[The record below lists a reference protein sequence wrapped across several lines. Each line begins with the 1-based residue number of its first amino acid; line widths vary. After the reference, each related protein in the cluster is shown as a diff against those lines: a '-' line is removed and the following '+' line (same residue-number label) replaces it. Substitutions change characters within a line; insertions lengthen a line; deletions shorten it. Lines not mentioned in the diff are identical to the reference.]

1 MGKIRPK
8 RILKGWANH
17 FLGKE
22 LPFNEIR
29 YETCLACEHRNKALD
44 TCNQCGCV
52 LKAKT
57 KVAEEVCPEN
67 LWHDIKEFEGRG
79 LAVRVHDFE
88 KTSIDIV
95 EDIIV
100 IEYREPLA
108 LNAPVSTS
116 AFKIDLIN
124 CRGDYEHFTTDEIPL
139 DNIFTKVCS
148 CFSVVHNKKSL
159 KEGENMTMTIK
170 YNTKIP
176 GLIDKR
182 LKVHTDKDVFVIRIK
197 GDVIEE

>member
-1 MGKIRPK
+1 M
-8 RILKGWANH
+8 
-17 FLGKE
+17 
-22 LPFNEIR
+22 
-29 YETCLACEHRNKALD
+29 
-44 TCNQCGCV
+44 
-52 LKAKT
+52 
-57 KVAEEVCPEN
+57 
-67 LWHDIKEFEGRG
+67 
-79 LAVRVHDFE
+79 
-88 KTSIDIV
+88 

-100 IEYREPLA
+100 AESTKNLFA

-148 CFSVVHNKKSL
+148 CFLLSIIRNLL

-182 LKVHTDKDVFVIRIK
+182 LKVYTDKDVFVIRIK
-197 GDVIEE
+197 GWHNPNNNGITKKITYCRLAVRSY